1 MEEAPSILRI
11 PENIRVSEVQVTRV
25 YPEAA
30 QVITVVGLGVLVAMV
45 IVIFFIKP
53 RKRK

>member
-1 MEEAPSILRI
+1 MEEAPSIIRI

-30 QVITVVGLGVLVAMV
+30 QVITLVGLGVLVLMA

>member
-1 MEEAPSILRI
+1 MEEAPPIVQI

-30 QVITVVGLGVLVAMV
+30 QVITLIGLGVLVAMV

>member
-1 MEEAPSILRI
+1 MEPLPSRIEI
-11 PENIRVSEVQVTRV
+11 PESIRVSEVQVTRV

-30 QVITVVGLGVLVAMV
+30 QVITLVGLGVLVLMA